1 MKIKWKEAAPLPI
14 GRSAHTAVLLHGSV
28 YVGGGFEGIAS
39 AKRRDCYRLDVYNIT
54 TNQWSA
60 SPIITPC
67 CWFGMTVLDDKL
79 IIAGG
84 DKNDIPTNKVHILY
98 HGEWKYY
105 STMPTARTSL
115 FAVGYH
121 SMLITVGGQVLV
133 NGKWTRL
140 ATTELLDTT
149 NGCWYTCND
158 LPVPYLQLKGE
169 VINKTLYLLG
179 GKGTIP
185 SPQVFTAS
193 LDNLSSHQ
201 LKWQSFPDTPWCH
214 SAPVVLYNKFLLT
227 VGGRQPSDVISQT
240 SEVWGFNPSSW
251 AWQQVANVPSAVTFP
266 GIVKFS
272 DDAFVMMGGSN
283 NQREY
288 TCDTYIGQWT
298 VL

>member
-1 MKIKWKEAAPLPI
+1 MKEWL
-14 GRSAHTAVLLHGSV
+14 VQ
-28 YVGGGFEGIAS
+28 
-39 AKRRDCYRLDVYNIT
+39 KRDYYRLDIYNLTTNRWDPTPIT
-54 TNQWSA
+54 TPYCSFA
-60 SPIITPC
+60 
-67 CWFGMTVLDDKL
+67 MTVLDDKL
-79 IIAGG
+79 IIVGG
-84 DKNDIPTNKVHILY
+84 DKGDVPTNKVHFLN

-105 STMPTARTSL
+105 GTMPTARTGLS
-115 FAVGYH
+115 AVGYQ
-121 SMLITVGGQVLV
+121 SMLITVGGQAIV
-133 NGKWTRL
+133 NGEWTIL

-149 NGCWYTCND
+149 NGCWYTCDD
-158 LPVPYLQLKGE
+158 LPIPLSQLKS
-169 VINKTLYLLG
+169 VIANNVLYLLCG
-179 GKGTIP
+179 RGNMKP

-201 LKWQSFPDTPWCH
+201 LRWQSLPDTPWCF